1 MGGPTP
7 EAQGAGVPDGEASPP
22 GGPPDPGG
30 PEAHSGGPWPEAH
43 GEGGPEGDASP
54 REGTLAGPGRRPN
67 EGEGVS
73 AGGASPSGGSPQYH
87 HHLNLSSALADAADL
102 VCAEFGAAAH
112 PSGRDATPAQQQAG
126 VPSGGSEQP
135 APSAGEAIVA
145 EEQRAV
151 CAGSAGHHLN
161 LSGAL
166 ADSADHVG
174 AGLGAAA
181 FPSGRDATPAEQ
193 QADVPSGGA
202 EKRAPIADEAIVAE
216 EQRAVSAGSAGA
228 EVALAGSLNVG
239 SSGPLA
245 AARSPERGTV
255 LGALRRDES
264 LINEAPAIGSK
275 ELDAMRDSTVEGG
288 PSPQQRPPW
297 CPCPGLGD
305 KPVRV
310 KVVAGDFA
318 GRQGVLI
325 GGWERGRVLLL
336 SGGRKERKRER
347 CLDWHCLELDAAG

>member
-1 MGGPTP
+1 MLGFLTGRR
-7 EAQGAGVPDGEASPP
+7 AHP
-22 GGPPDPGG
+22 GGPP
-30 PEAHSGGPWPEAH
+30 
-43 GEGGPEGDASP
+43 
-54 REGTLAGPGRRPN
+54 TLVGRRLTAGVRGRRPMAK
-67 EGEGVS
+67 GVLRGMRAPVRAPWRAR
-73 AGGASPSGGSPQYH
+73 AGGPTRERGFRRGAPAPRGGSPQYH

-102 VCAEFGAAAH
+102 VCAEFGAVAH

-228 EVALAGSLNVG
+228 EVALAGSLIVG